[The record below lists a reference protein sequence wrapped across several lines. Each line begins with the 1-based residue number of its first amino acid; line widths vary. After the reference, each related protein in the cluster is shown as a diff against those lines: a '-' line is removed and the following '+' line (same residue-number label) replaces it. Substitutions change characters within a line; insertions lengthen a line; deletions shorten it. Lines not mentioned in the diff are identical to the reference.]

1 MLNFRFKIKY
11 RLVISSL
18 VSFMRIFS
26 NAPIKLSPAPFFI
39 LGSGRNGS
47 TLLASILNAHKDVFV
62 PPEQFILPYTIFKR
76 YLKFY
81 WSINNLKQDVLN
93 TIKMPNQTL
102 NWKVDLRKIELKDK
116 GMASLFNSIYRS
128 YAKQVK
134 GDVKIWGDKTPLNI
148 HFLNFIY
155 PEFSNAKYIFLIRDP
170 RDVALSYKKLTDHKA
185 KNTDFAIWKWND
197 SVKMLDYLLARTDVL
212 IIKYE
217 ELVCNPE
224 RELKKILSYLEISE
238 DMSILSSKS
247 GASDMGVGDH
257 SFHQNLDKPI
267 NSSSVGKWKLELQ
280 DLDIKYAEQHTKLNR
295 KRFDY
300 PL

>member
-1 MLNFRFKIKY
+1 
-11 RLVISSL
+11 
-18 VSFMRIFS
+18 MRIFS
-26 NAPIKLSPAPFFI
+26 NIPIKLSPPPFFI

-47 TLLASILNAHKDVFV
+47 TLLASILNVHKDVFV

-81 WSINNLKQDVLN
+81 WSINNLKQDVVN

-102 NWKVDLRKIELKDK
+102 NWKVDLKEIELKDK
-116 GMASLFNSIYRS
+116 DIASFFNSIYRS

-148 HFLNFIY
+148 HFANFIY

-170 RDVALSYKKLTDHKA
+170 RDVALSYKKLTNHKA
-185 KNTDFAIWKWND
+185 RNTDFAIWKWND

-217 ELVCNPE
+217 DLVHNPE

-267 NSSSVGKWKLELQ
+267 NSSSVGKWKLELKG
-280 DLDIKYAEQHTKLNR
+280 LDIKYIEQQTKLNR

>member
-26 NAPIKLSPAPFFI
+26 NIPIKLSPPPFFI

-47 TLLASILNAHKDVFV
+47 TLLASILNVHKDVFV

-295 KRFDY
+295 KRFGY
-300 PL
+300 FL

>member
-1 MLNFRFKIKY
+1 
-11 RLVISSL
+11 
-18 VSFMRIFS
+18 
-26 NAPIKLSPAPFFI
+26 
-39 LGSGRNGS
+39 
-47 TLLASILNAHKDVFV
+47 
-62 PPEQFILPYTIFKR
+62 
-76 YLKFY
+76 
-81 WSINNLKQDVLN
+81 
-93 TIKMPNQTL
+93 MPNQTL
-102 NWKVDLRKIELKDK
+102 NWKVDLKEIELKDK
-116 GMASLFNSIYRS
+116 GIASFFNSIYRS
-128 YAKQVK
+128 YAKQAK

-155 PEFSNAKYIFLIRDP
+155 PEFPNAKYIFLIRDP
-170 RDVALSYKKLTDHKA
+170 RDIALSYKKLTDHKA
-185 KNTDFAIWKWND
+185 KNTDFSIWKWND
-197 SVKMLDYLLARTDVL
+197 SVKMLDYLLVRTDVL

-217 ELVCNPE
+217 ELVHNPD

-267 NSSSVGKWKLELQ
+267 NSSSVGKWKLDLK

-295 KRFDY
+295 KRFGY

>member
-1 MLNFRFKIKY
+1 MLNLKFKIKY
-11 RLVISSL
+11 RLVISFL

-26 NAPIKLSPAPFFI
+26 NAPIKLNPAPFFI

-62 PPEQFILPYTIFKR
+62 PPEQFILPYSIFKR

-81 WSINNLKQDVLN
+81 WSINHLKEDILN
-93 TIKMPNQTL
+93 TIKMPNNTL
-102 NWKVDLRKIELKDK
+102 WKIDLKEIELKDK
-116 GMASLFNSIYRS
+116 NIASSFNSIYRS

-185 KNTDFAIWKWND
+185 RNTDFAIWKWND

-247 GASDMGVGDH
+247 SSSDMGVGDH

-267 NSSSVGKWKLELQ
+267 NSSSVGKWKLHLQ

-295 KRFDY
+295 KRFGY
-300 PL
+300 FL

>member
-295 KRFDY
+295 KRFGY
-300 PL
+300 FL

>member
-1 MLNFRFKIKY
+1 MLNLRFKIKY

-18 VSFMRIFS
+18 VSFMKVFS
-26 NAPIKLSPAPFFI
+26 NTPIKLSPAPFFI

-116 GMASLFNSIYRS
+116 SMASLFNSIYRS

-148 HFLNFIY
+148 HFANFIY

-170 RDVALSYKKLTDHKA
+170 RDVALSYKKLADHKA
-185 KNTDFAIWKWND
+185 RNTDFAIWKWND
-197 SVKMLDYLLARTDVL
+197 SVKMLDYLLERTDVL

-217 ELVCNPE
+217 ELVHNPE
-224 RELKKILSYLEISE
+224 RELRKILSYLEISE

-267 NSSSVGKWKLELQ
+267 NSSSVGKWKLYLK

-295 KRFDY
+295 KRFGY

>member
-1 MLNFRFKIKY
+1 MLNLIFRIKY
-11 RLVISSL
+11 RVVISSL
-18 VSFMRIFS
+18 ISFMRIFS
-26 NAPIKLSPAPFFI
+26 NAPIKLSSAPFFI

-76 YLKFY
+76 YLRFD
-81 WSINNLKQDVLN
+81 WSTNNLMQDVLN

-102 NWKVDLRKIELKDK
+102 NWEVDLRKIEIKDK
-116 GMASLFNSIYRS
+116 GIASLFNSIYRS
-128 YAKQVK
+128 YSKQLK
-134 GDVKIWGDKTPLNI
+134 GDVKIWGDKTPLNV
-148 HFLNFIY
+148 HFTNFIY
-155 PEFSNAKYIFLIRDP
+155 PEFPNAKYIFLIRDP

-197 SVKMLDYLLARTDVL
+197 SIKMLDYLLARTDVL

-224 RELKKILSYLEISE
+224 RELKKILSYLEISK

-257 SFHQNLDKPI
+257 SFHKNLDKPI
-267 NSSSVGKWKLELQ
+267 NSSSVGKWKLYLN
-280 DLDIKYAEQHTKLNR
+280 DLAIKYTEQHSKINTE
-295 KRFDY
+295 RFGY
-300 PL
+300 CL

>member
-1 MLNFRFKIKY
+1 MLNLRFKIKY
-11 RLVISSL
+11 RIVISSL
-18 VSFMRIFS
+18 VNFMRIFS

-81 WSINNLKQDVLN
+81 WSINHLKQDVLN
-93 TIKMPNQTL
+93 TIKMPNNTL
-102 NWKVDLRKIELKDK
+102 WKVDLKEIELKDK
-116 GMASLFNSIYRS
+116 DIASFFNSIYRS

-148 HFLNFIY
+148 HFANFIY

-170 RDVALSYKKLTDHKA
+170 RDVALSYKKLTNHKA

-197 SVKMLDYLLARTDVL
+197 SIKMLDYLLARTDVL
-212 IIKYE
+212 IIRYE
-217 ELVCNPE
+217 ELVHKPE
-224 RELKKILSYLEISE
+224 RELKKILCYLEINE

-247 GASDMGVGDH
+247 GASDMGVGEH

-267 NSSSVGKWKLELQ
+267 NSSSVGKWRLELNN
-280 DLDIKYAEQHTKLNR
+280 LDIKYAEKHTKLNR
-295 KRFDY
+295 KRFGY

>member
-1 MLNFRFKIKY
+1 MLNLRFKIKY

-18 VSFMRIFS
+18 ISFMRMFS
-26 NAPIKLSPAPFFI
+26 NTPINISPAAFFI

-81 WSINNLKQDVLN
+81 WSTNNLKQDVVDN
-93 TIKMPNQTL
+93 IKLPSQTL
-102 NWKVDLRKIELKDK
+102 NWKVDLKEIELKDK
-116 GMASLFNSIYRS
+116 SIASFFNSIYRS

-148 HFLNFIY
+148 HFVNFIY

-170 RDVALSYKKLTDHKA
+170 RDVVLSYKKLTNHKA

-197 SVKMLDYLLARTDVL
+197 SIKMLDFLLKRTDVL

-217 ELVCNPE
+217 ELVHNPNK
-224 RELKKILSYLEISE
+224 ELKKILSYLDISK

-267 NSSSVGKWKLELQ
+267 NSSSVGKWKLELE
-280 DLDIKYAEQHTKLNR
+280 DFDVKYSEKHTKMNR
-295 KRFDY
+295 KRFGY
-300 PL
+300 HI

>member
-1 MLNFRFKIKY
+1 
-11 RLVISSL
+11 
-18 VSFMRIFS
+18 MRIFS

-295 KRFDY
+295 KRFGY
-300 PL
+300 FL

>member
-1 MLNFRFKIKY
+1 MLNLSFKIKY
-11 RLVISSL
+11 RLVILPL

-26 NAPIKLSPAPFFI
+26 IKPINLFPAPFFI

-93 TIKMPNQTL
+93 AIKMPNQTL
-102 NWKVDLRKIELKDK
+102 NWNVDLKQIKLKDK
-116 GMASLFNSIYRS
+116 GIASFLNSIYRT
-128 YAKQVK
+128 YAKQFK

-148 HFLNFIY
+148 HFVNFIY

-170 RDVALSYKKLTDHKA
+170 RDVVLSYKKLTEHKA
-185 KNTDFAIWKWND
+185 NNTDFAIWKWND
-197 SVKMLDYLLARTDVL
+197 SIKMLDYLLARTDVL

-217 ELVCNPE
+217 ELVYNPDK
-224 RELKKILSYLEISE
+224 ELKKILSYLELSE

-247 GASDMGVGDH
+247 GAIDMGVGNH
-257 SFHQNLDKPI
+257 SYHQNLDKPI
-267 NSSSVGKWKLELQ
+267 NSSSVGKWRFKLK
-280 DLDIKYAEQHTKLNR
+280 DLDIKYTEQNTKLNR
-295 KRFDY
+295 QRFGY

>member
-81 WSINNLKQDVLN
+81 WPINNLKQDILN

-116 GMASLFNSIYRS
+116 SMASLFNSIYRS

-148 HFLNFIY
+148 HFSNFIY
-155 PEFSNAKYIFLIRDP
+155 PEFPNAKYIFLIRDP

-267 NSSSVGKWKLELQ
+267 NSSSVGKWKLYLK

-295 KRFDY
+295 KRFGY